1 MENKNSIVIFLDQV
15 GRTVLGEVVS
25 QDTTKE
31 VLAVRNPAVVA
42 VSQQQTGQLSLQIL
56 PLFFKEF
63 LADKNEPT
71 VWLYQKDKITTC
83 KDVLLDFKLNA
94 QYQQLFAPV
103 PLQPQQQSGTVQ
115 PDVVKL
121 FDD

>member
-1 MENKNSIVIFLDQV
+1 MEEKKLTIFLDQV
-15 GRTVLGEVVS
+15 GRTVIGEVL
-25 QDTTKE
+25 TKDSTE
-31 VLAVRNPAVVA
+31 AVLSVKNPAVVA

-63 LADKNEPT
+63 LADKNEST
-71 VWLYQKDKITTC
+71 VWVYQKDKITLC

-103 PLQPQQQSGTVQ
+103 PAAPPVPAQ
-115 PDVVKL
+115 PDVIKL
-121 FDD
+121 FDE

>member
-1 MENKNSIVIFLDQV
+1 METKNTIIIFLDQV
-15 GRTVLGEVVS
+15 GRTVLGEPVPNES
-25 QDTTKE
+25 TKE
-31 VLAVRNPAVVA
+31 VLAIKNPAVVA

-63 LADKNEPT
+63 LADKNEST
-71 VWLYQKDKITTC
+71 TWLYQKDKITVC

-94 QYQQLFAPV
+94 QYQQLFSSVPV
-103 PLQPQQQSGTVQ
+103 PTTSSNQPQ

-121 FDD
+121 FDE